1 MRMIIFIVLLFF
13 SPPGPGAILH
23 IDNQSNFLAVV
34 LNNIGGH
41 PCTPYAN
48 TEPPC
53 LIPPHSH
60 FVHELVDDE
69 PANATLHIISMPST
83 QTPPGEALDKY
94 AFKSFAN
101 FTYRPLGP
109 LKYEQLTCTTP
120 ANEGITIQLILEGV
134 TQVACDTTN
143 TRGIT
148 WIYKRNDIPLKF
160 ILSDV
165 PTVKNPRQHLPP
177 Q

>member
-1 MRMIIFIVLLFF
+1 MRMIIFIALLLF
-13 SPPGPGAILH
+13 SPPSPSAILH
-23 IDNQSNFLAVV
+23 IENQSSFLAVV

-41 PCTPYAN
+41 PCTPSAN
-48 TEPPC
+48 TAPPC
-53 LIPPHSH
+53 LIPPHSN

-69 PANATLHIISMPST
+69 PATATLHIISMPST
-83 QTPPGEALDKY
+83 PTLPDEALDKY

-109 LKYEQLTCTTP
+109 LKYEQLTCNTP
-120 ANEGITIQLILEGV
+120 ANEGITIRLILEGV
-134 TQVACDTTN
+134 AQVACDTTT

-160 ILSDV
+160 ILNDI
-165 PTVKNPRQHLPP
+165 PTVKNSRQHSPP
-177 Q
+177 H

>member
-13 SPPGPGAILH
+13 SSPGPGALLH

-41 PCTPYAN
+41 PCTPSAN
-48 TEPPC
+48 TAPPC

-83 QTPPGEALDKY
+83 QPPPGEALDKY
-94 AFKSFAN
+94 AFESFAN

-109 LKYEQLTCTTP
+109 LKYEQLTCATP
-120 ANEGITIQLILEGV
+120 ANEGITIRLILEGV
-134 TQVACDTTN
+134 TQVDCDTTN

-160 ILSDV
+160 ILNDV
-165 PTVKNPRQHLPP
+165 PTVKNPRQHSPP

>member
-13 SPPGPGAILH
+13 SPPGPGALLH

-41 PCTPYAN
+41 PCTPSAN
-48 TEPPC
+48 TAPPC

-83 QTPPGEALDKY
+83 QPPPGEALDKY
-94 AFKSFAN
+94 AFESFAN

-109 LKYEQLTCTTP
+109 LKYEQLTCATP
-120 ANEGITIQLILEGV
+120 ANEGITIRLILEGV
-134 TQVACDTTN
+134 TQVDCDTTN

-160 ILSDV
+160 ILNDV
-165 PTVKNPRQHLPP
+165 PTVKNPRQHSPP